1 MMPSKKQAEEP
12 AALPRHN
19 RPPGY
24 TPERETAEELNVA
37 VRTLRKWRQL
47 QIGPPWTT
55 VGRQIFYGD
64 EDRAAWLK
72 SRRVQ
77 PIREVA

>member
-1 MMPSKKQAEEP
+1 MPSNQAKDRAP
-12 AALPRHN
+12 SKRKRL
-19 RPPGY
+19 PGY

-47 QIGPPWTT
+47 KIGPPWTA